1 MILIRPKPC
10 ADMLNRQLQWTTVES
25 KVTMLTSDVDNA
37 NAANERT
44 INDWNEA
51 LYNLKLANIKQEQIK
66 SLLKEM
72 RLENE
77 KLWGK
82 VAER

>member
-77 KLWGK
+77 ELWGK

>member
-1 MILIRPKPC
+1 MILIRPQPC